1 LIKEEEEEEVHSSV
15 KQIFFA
21 QDLIEGYDWKIINQ
35 SESFY

>member
-1 LIKEEEEEEVHSSV
+1 MLIKEEEEEVHSSV